1 MEYPQ
6 IEKYEYKSPSYKLKK
21 RENIEKNIKEH
32 IKRRR
37 FILSDDNKYY
47 KSINDNKDEISL
59 VFAGDLLCLENMI
72 DKYSKKEGGYDFSL
86 CFKYVKPIFEKADFV
101 CGNLETVISQTAPY
115 RGEILTHEG
124 PYYCNAPYE
133 YLQAL
138 SLSGFDMLT
147 TANNHT
153 IDAGVRGIV
162 DTINNIKEM
171 GIIQTGTFLKKE
183 DKFVIVD
190 ICGIKVG
197 FTAFSTSYNKMQLN
211 LNRQGRINLLNTYTK
226 NRAQSVFD
234 KMKEKGAEITVCFP
248 HWGKEYTSEI
258 TIRQY
263 SIAQNLTEIG
273 YDFVVGSHA
282 HVIQKFE
289 EINNKPVL
297 FSLGNLISHLNTF
310 SDSNFSEYTILYNLK
325 LKRENGKIKSII
337 EFIPCKIVKNYKGIP
352 FTVLP
357 VNEHLGLTEE
367 KVPILK
373 NTYED
378 VFKLLENNDV
388 ILNTNIDVSLESM
401 KEIDKNEDKD
411 INKILQT
418 LKNEK
423 KSISKNKTI
432 KISIPEITKS
442 YKFNSYKQE
451 KEGLYEIYDDYAALH
466 SFLSVSSVVKLS
478 ENVDDKPVYYINN
491 DIEAND
497 STRLVYLG
505 KQTKIIGKETF
516 KNFTNLES
524 VRFFD
529 NVTKIEENAFENC
542 KKMSGLWF
550 PESLEYIEKNAFLN
564 CENLL
569 SVKIPPSV
577 ISIDKEAFIGCNNLT
592 IYCEKGSYADKF
604 ANENNICVK
613 YMPLSTKK
621 DSKPVVDKKL
631 LGKMNGLN
639 DKHPSTIIA
648 TCCILGTPLPYYA
661 KCKNQ
666 PSKYIKYRAFDGTL
680 ESIVKLLGNKMP
692 EIDKEELEK
701 KYKAFKR
708 KYKSQKNLKYN
719 NVNLTVY
726 FCDWLLYCRQR
737 GFTHNCYFDYEL
749 YNKEPDIRDTFLNE
763 GYRKRVHK
771 ACNKKE
777 YRKIF
782 LDKALFNETFKK
794 YVKRDW
800 IDVSTCSFDEFNEF
814 IQKHEEFFAKPVR
827 GTGGAG
833 ARVIKR
839 DSDSANNLFKICK
852 DEGLIIEEIIKQ
864 NSEIAKFNQST
875 LNTVRMYTLVCADKS
890 VKVMGAVARF
900 GRAGNVIDN
909 FHGGGVA
916 ATIDIESGVVSQAIN
931 RAHIRTDIHP
941 DSREVILGFKYPYW
955 EKVKEAVCD
964 AALKVP
970 QMRHI
975 GWDVCVTE
983 NGDIEFVEGN
993 GKPNF
998 DVLQSPD
1005 QIGKK
1010 YIYEEKIREI
1020 ENIEGIKPI
1029 VYDKIMINTKNM
1041 EIGFLRTLPKRFK
1054 RKIKRIIN
1062 N

>member
-6 IEKYEYKSPSYKLKK
+6 IEKYEYKSPSYELKK
-21 RENIEKNIKEH
+21 RENINKNIEKH
-32 IKRRR
+32 LNIRR
-37 FILSDDNKYY
+37 FVLSDDNKYF
-47 KSINDNKDEISL
+47 KSIKDSKDEISL
-59 VFAGDLLCLENMI
+59 IFTGDLLCLENMI
-72 DKYSKKEGGYDFSL
+72 EKYSKKDGGYDFSL

-133 YLQAL
+133 YLEAL
-138 SLSGFDMLT
+138 SLCGFDMLT

-153 IDAGVRGIV
+153 IDAGVRGMV
-162 DTINNIKEM
+162 DTINNVKDI

-211 LNRQGRINLLNTYTK
+211 LNRQGRINLLNTYTQ

-234 KMKEKGAEITVCFP
+234 KMKERGAEITVCFP

-258 TIRQY
+258 TQRQY
-263 SIAQNLTEIG
+263 SMAENLSNIG
-273 YDFVVGSHA
+273 YDFIVGSHA

-289 EINNKPVL
+289 KINDKPVL

-310 SDSNFSEYTILYNLK
+310 ADSNFSEYTLLYNLK
-325 LKRENGKIKSII
+325 LRKENGQIKSKI

-357 VNEHLGLTEE
+357 IVESLGLTEE
-367 KVPILK
+367 KVPMLK

-378 VFKLLENNDV
+378 VRKLLENNEI
-388 ILNTNIDVSLESM
+388 ILNTNIEVSSNS
-401 KEIDKNEDKD
+401 IDDLRKNEDKD
-411 INKILQT
+411 INEVLNIL
-418 LKNEK
+418 KDK
-423 KSISKNKTI
+423 KKTISKNRSV
-432 KISIPEITKS
+432 KINIPELKENDNFNY
-442 YKFNSYKQE
+442 YKEE
-451 KEGLYEIYDDYAALH
+451 KEGIYEIYDDYAVLH
-466 SFLSVSSVVKLS
+466 SFLSMSSVVKLS
-478 ENVDDKPVYYINN
+478 ENVDGKTVYYVNN
-491 DIEAND
+491 DIEKND

-505 KQTKIIGKETF
+505 KQTKIIGKEAF

-529 NVTKIEENAFENC
+529 EVTKIEENAFENC
-542 KKMSGLWF
+542 IKMSGLWL
-550 PESLEYIEKNAFLN
+550 PESLKCIEKNAFLN

-569 SVKIPPSV
+569 SIKIPPSV
-577 ISIDKEAFIGCNNLT
+577 TSIDKDAFVGCNNLT

-604 ANENNICVK
+604 ANENRICVK
-613 YMPLSTKK
+613 YMPLITKK
-621 DSKPVVDKKL
+621 DNNISLNKEIV
-631 LGKMNGLN
+631 GTMNGPN
-639 DKHPSTIIA
+639 DKHPATIIS
-648 TCCILGTPLPYYA
+648 TCYILGTPLPYYA

-680 ESIVKLLGNKMP
+680 ESIVKLLGSKIP
-692 EIDKEELEK
+692 EIDKEELKK
-701 KYKAFKR
+701 KYKSFKR

-726 FCDWLLYCRQR
+726 FCDWLLYCSQR

-800 IDVSTCSFDEFNEF
+800 LDVSCCSFDEFNTF
-814 IQKHEEFFAKPVR
+814 IKKHEEFFAKPVR

-833 ARVIKR
+833 ARVIKTN
-839 DSDSANNLFKICK
+839 DDTAQNLFELCK
-852 DEGLIIEEIIKQ
+852 EEGLIIEEIIKQ
-864 NSEIAKFNQST
+864 NSEIAKFNEST
-875 LNTVRMYTLVCADKS
+875 LNTVRVYTLVCADNTA
-890 VKVMGAVARF
+890 KVMGAVARF

-916 ATIDIESGVVSQAIN
+916 ATIDVESGKVNQAIN

-941 DSREVILGFKYPYW
+941 DSKEKILGFKYPYW
-955 EKVKEAVCD
+955 DKLKEAVCD

-970 QMRHI
+970 EMRHI
-975 GWDVCVTE
+975 GWDVCITE
-983 NGDIEFVEGN
+983 NGDVEFVEGN

-1010 YIYEEKIREI
+1010 HIYEDKIREI
-1020 ENIEGIKPI
+1020 ENIEGINPI

-1041 EIGFLRTLPKRFK
+1041 EVGFIRMLPRRIK
-1054 RKIKRIIN
+1054 RKIKRLIN
-1062 N
+1062 R